1 MDFSFLF
8 AFYTCSLMK
17 DIYITKGDFRMGAL
31 FIGLVMFLASL
42 GALIVFMSM
51 STKVEL
57 AKIEKGIKKK
67 DSFDE

>member
-1 MDFSFLF
+1 
-8 AFYTCSLMK
+8 
-17 DIYITKGDFRMGAL
+17 MGAL

-42 GALIVFMSM
+42 GALIVLMSM

-67 DSFDE
+67 NSFDE